1 MKHKRVYQKIRLYK
15 AHDLDLISFLDSH
28 HMDFRKAVYCSLTAF
43 AKGELFV
50 IKIPP
55 RIPNPGPLRR
65 KYEFNL
71 SLNPE
76 TDRAVIDMIDGI
88 TNGYKNNFIKNL
100 LRMYLCTPISA
111 EFLKDPSRISL
122 FEEKFRM
129 FKRGRRIADAAKVK
143 RARTGRAAKHPE
155 DRMAD
160 IFTQGEVPV
169 PPLSAKP
176 EPGSGTADKKEPW
189 TEQAGTSE
197 KKESRTETAD
207 KKQCRTGQEE
217 IAEGEQPWPEPVETD
232 GASGW
237 GDAGEDLTDLF
248 SSLLKS

>member
-143 RARTGRAAKHPE
+143 RARTGRAAKHQE

-169 PPLSAKP
+169 PPLAAKP

-189 TEQAGTSE
+189 TEQTETAE
-197 KKESRTETAD
+197 KKKHWIEQTETAD
-207 KKQCRTGQEE
+207 K
-217 IAEGEQPWPEPVETD
+217 
-232 GASGW
+232 

>member
-55 RIPNPGPLRR
+55 RIPNPGPLRW

-143 RARTGRAAKHPE
+143 RARTGRAAKHRKTGWRIFLRRGKYQFPRWQQSRNRVPE
-155 DRMAD
+155 RQ
-160 IFTQGEVPV
+160 IRKNHGRNRRKGQRKRNTGRNRRKQQ
-169 PPLSAKP
+169 
-176 EPGSGTADKKEPW
+176 KK
-189 TEQAGTSE
+189 
-197 KKESRTETAD
+197 RN
-207 KKQCRTGQEE
+207 TG
-217 IAEGEQPWPEPVETD
+217 
-232 GASGW
+232 
-237 GDAGEDLTDLF
+237 
-248 SSLLKS
+248 

>member
-111 EFLKDPSRISL
+111 EFLKDPSRLSL

-143 RARTGRAAKHPE
+143 RARTGRAAKHQE

-169 PPLSAKP
+169 PPLAAKP

-189 TEQAGTSE
+189 TEQAERAE
-197 KKESRTETAD
+197 KKEHWTEQTETAEKKKHWIEQTETAD
-207 KKQCRTGQEE
+207 K
-217 IAEGEQPWPEPVETD
+217 
-232 GASGW
+232 